1 MNDSH
6 KKSFAKAVSWRI
18 LATLTTIII
27 SYAVTHHIGA
37 ALSIGSIE
45 VFVKIALYYGHER
58 VWAFFNKMKSKLAN
72 SHVAASS

>member
-1 MNDSH
+1 MSDSH
-6 KKSFAKAVSWRI
+6 KKSFAKAISWRI

-58 VWAFFNKMKSKLAN
+58 LWTFINKAKSRFIQTGVPV
-72 SHVAASS
+72 SE